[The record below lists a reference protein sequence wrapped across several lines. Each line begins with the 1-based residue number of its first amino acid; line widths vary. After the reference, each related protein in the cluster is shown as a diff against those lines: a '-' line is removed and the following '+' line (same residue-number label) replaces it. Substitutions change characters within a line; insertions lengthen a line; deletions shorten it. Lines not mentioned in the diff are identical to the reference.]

1 MIHEGRRM
9 NSSGENQ
16 SEAFRIGLPEMLLCV
31 AVFLV
36 SPLALLAVNGG
47 FILLP
52 GASML
57 VSIVGMFLCS
67 MAYLH
72 LTSLPKGQGLIES
85 IMKKDLGR
93 SGTAYVAYIVV
104 LLLYWAPLAVTIGT
118 RSFAPFALFFAFVP
132 FHSAGVLA
140 VTVASRRTTADRR
153 VSRTRLS
160 LAVLLLLC
168 ALLWPFVLVSGF
180 GLT

>member
-1 MIHEGRRM
+1 M
-9 NSSGENQ
+9 NAPR
-16 SEAFRIGLPEMLLCV
+16 EATPDSLELHLPDVLLGV
-31 AVFLV
+31 AVLLV

-72 LTSLPKGQGLIES
+72 LTSLPKGQGLVVS
-85 IMKKDLGR
+85 VMKKNLGR

-104 LLLYWAPLAVTIGT
+104 LLAYLALITVTIGT

-153 VSRTRLS
+153 VSRTRLL

-168 ALLWPFVLVSGF
+168 ALPWPFVLVSGF